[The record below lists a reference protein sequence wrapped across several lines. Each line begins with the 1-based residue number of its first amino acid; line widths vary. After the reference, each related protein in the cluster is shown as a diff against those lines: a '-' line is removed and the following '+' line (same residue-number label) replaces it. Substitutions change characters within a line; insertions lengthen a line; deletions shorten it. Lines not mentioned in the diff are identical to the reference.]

1 MPGDAAS
8 VERRASSDDP
18 LFSKPS
24 VAFGDSTALGEP
36 ASPVDG
42 RQT

>member
-1 MPGDAAS
+1 
-8 VERRASSDDP
+8 VERRAFSDDP

-24 VAFGDSTALGEP
+24 VAFGDSTAFGDP

-42 RQT
+42 GNR